1 MKKYHINDLSC
12 CRICSNPKLT
22 KFLTLDQM
30 PFTDNFVS
38 VNESAEEFLQDINVF
53 YCPDCMVAQTQH
65 DVVVDDYYED
75 YQYSVGSSQFAREF
89 MDILALNIKQKFFNK
104 NNYKPRVLEI
114 GSGDGEQL
122 LSFKKIGFDVLGFEP
137 SSTLCKIADDKGIS
151 SVQGLYKDGSNL
163 LLPDKFKKVDAIML
177 SYTFDHL
184 PDPISFLKNAS
195 EILNINGIIVIEIH
209 NLELIAER
217 NEFCLFEHEH
227 SIYLTESTVNSVME
241 RLDFKVIDF
250 NIVPIK
256 NRRANSLL
264 FAATKK
270 SSPAYIDSNVVPST
284 PSEYKNISKYFSIS
298 ENIHSSIERL
308 DNFLGHNFSI
318 GKKIVGYGAGGR
330 GVMTLAA
337 CKNAPNIEYMV
348 DMNVKFDGCLMPKSN
363 IPVKEVK
370 ELLHNKADIILVFSF
385 GYFEEIRETLSKF
398 GYKNNQIISILEIL
412 KE

>member
-1 MKKYHINDLSC
+1 MKKYHINNLSC

-38 VNESAEEFLQDINVF
+38 VNESAEEFLNDINVF
-53 YCPDCMVAQTQH
+53 YCPECMVAQTQH

-104 NNYKPRVLEI
+104 NDSKPRVLEI

-151 SVQGLYKDGSNL
+151 SIQGLYKDGSNL
-163 LLPDKFKKVDAIML
+163 LLPDKFKTVDAIML

-195 EILNINGIIVIEIH
+195 EILNKNGIIVIEIH

-250 NIVPIK
+250 NIVPVK

-270 SSPAYIDSNVVPST
+270 SSPAYIDSNAVPGT
-284 PSEYKNISKYFSIS
+284 PPEYKNISKYFSIS

-308 DNFLGHNFSI
+308 DNFLGHNFSL

-337 CKNAPNIEYMV
+337 CNNAPNIEYMV

-363 IPVKEVK
+363 IPVKEVN
-370 ELLHNKADIILVFSF
+370 ELLSNKADIILVFSF